1 MLNIIED
8 ILPLSAFR
16 QQASDI
22 IKKIQVK
29 RRPTFITING
39 KVEAVLQDAKSYQ
52 TMLNRIEE
60 LETLLM
66 NNGDLIYTTSNFDK
80 PMEDVFKD
88 IQKKLENI

>member
-8 ILPLSAFR
+8 IIPLSNFR

-29 RRPTFITING
+29 RRPVFITING
-39 KVEAVLQDAKSYQ
+39 KVEAVIQDAKSYQ
-52 TMLNRIEE
+52 AMLNKIEE

-66 NNGDLIYTTSNFDK
+66 NSGEMVYTTDNYDK
-80 PMEDVFKD
+80 PMEAVFKD
-88 IQKKLENI
+88 IRQKLSNI

>member
-8 ILPLSAFR
+8 IIPLSAFR

-29 RRPTFITING
+29 RRPTYITING
-39 KVEAVLQDAKSYQ
+39 KVEAVIQDAKSYQ
-52 TMLNRIEE
+52 MMLTKIEE
-60 LETLLM
+60 LEALLM
-66 NNGDLIYTTSNFDK
+66 NNGDMIYTTNNYDK

-88 IQKKLENI
+88 IQKKLGNI

>member
-29 RRPTFITING
+29 RRPTCITING

-88 IQKKLENI
+88 IQKKLGNI

>member
-39 KVEAVLQDAKSYQ
+39 KVEAVLQDAQSYQ
-52 TMLNRIEE
+52 AMLNRIDE
-60 LETLLM
+60 LETSL
-66 NNGDLIYTTSNFDK
+66 NGPYRVAEVTGDLIQ
-80 PMEDVFKD
+80 MEDVFKD
-88 IQKKLENI
+88 IQKKLKNI

>member
-8 ILPLSAFR
+8 IIPLSNFR

-52 TMLNRIEE
+52 TMLTRIEE
-60 LETLLM
+60 LEALLM
-66 NNGDLIYTTSNFDK
+66 NSGDMIYTTNNYDK
-80 PMEDVFKD
+80 PMEEVFKD
-88 IQKKLENI
+88 IQKKLGNI

>member
-8 ILPLSAFR
+8 ILPLSVFR

-29 RRPTFITING
+29 RRPTYITING

-52 TMLNRIEE
+52 TMLNRLEE
-60 LETLLM
+60 LEALLM
-66 NNGDLIYTTSNFDK
+66 NNGDMIYTTNNYDK

-88 IQKKLENI
+88 IQKKLGNI